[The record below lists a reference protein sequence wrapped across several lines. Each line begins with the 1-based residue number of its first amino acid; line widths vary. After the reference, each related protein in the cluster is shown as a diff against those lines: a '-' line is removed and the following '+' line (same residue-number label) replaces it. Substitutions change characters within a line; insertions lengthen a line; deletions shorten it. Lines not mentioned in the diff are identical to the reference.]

1 MNEHEKAARYVDLT
15 IVRAEVEKGGVIVAE
30 VETIGPP
37 AKREATTTKRRSK

>member
-37 AKREATTTKRRSK
+37 EKREPTTRRRSK